1 MAYPA
6 YVVGVLITRCPPR
19 LGYMLRVR
27 GRVRVRDKVM
37 RTSEQGRLE
46 INATRGYGVGLGIH
60 KL

>member
-6 YVVGVLITRCPPR
+6 YVVDVLIARCPPR